1 MILCFPDLDTLRLVV
16 GSGLLP
22 PEMLQGEAIVG
33 NLPNGAIA
41 VETAG
46 KLPKKT
52 AGELSKLNVTA
63 GKAMPESAERV
74 SCWFQILPL
83 NKESLASPLAAQAPV
98 LFELSSAADLSSM
111 VGEML
116 RLGNDRQSFRWIQD
130 GDAQKVLLRVIG
142 PPYYTLLRAID
153 QLPGEGGGPIRAYVE
168 QAPRIWVQM
177 GYSHPLADSL
187 QAPDD
192 RLILVR
198 PPHDWTYLVE
208 EPFRDAYEIL
218 DFKLPGE
225 TVEWEAVP
233 EIEKFEVPLKLTP
246 GNASDAPEMWVFNE
260 DALAQLDAFVH
271 DADERLIQRLRF
283 AVAASDTDKTRIVLR
298 VAPSKLSLPVLA
310 LPKGIGFRAYQKLPN
325 LFLPVGTRLHPQL
338 RRDAVRGLLAA
349 DTNRAV
355 WLMPLANGAFAPESI
370 AEDAFRPL
378 EDWVEYQISLA
389 QEPLKAWIT
398 ASQFD
403 FQTFQC
409 TDTGGPKPKGPD
421 ERPKGETTPPVP
433 KSKPDTKERTKST
446 ESATAAT
453 NQFQS
458 VAEKVPPDEWQRR
471 RLELQTKFLNTNGS
485 LDDPAKKA
493 LWPALARA
501 NAGAGDGNEAAI
513 CWLNALWEYD
523 EPPRELVEGWLE
535 TEGVDAVHNE
545 GAAPNSFEN
554 YLRKSDPS
562 AVEIRQFASLVF
574 SLATQPNPPRWLKQ
588 RLPEVHRYFD
598 LHDTKLPIRAAWLI
612 GVRLARLAGGDA
624 LGLARV
630 RDRLLQRLIEHGLNA
645 ETDLPFFLRNSD
657 TGDSEAMRFIREK
670 TLELHKL
677 VRQWAER
684 ANVAT
689 FAYQATNNSQ
699 TSPYIDLLF
708 AFNLARLGEARAARE
723 LLETARIAMTAPTT
737 DPKFGI
743 ASEFL
748 YRAFRS
754 RIEVALAG
762 KPNAGPLEPRLV
774 QELEAMFRDSR
785 GINNS
790 PQGAAYYVV
799 SRMREESRILEPMER
814 IAPYDKWGALDTDLQ
829 RLPDIRGGSELA
841 AEIRALFRKY
851 AAEKDAAT
859 ALRLKS
865 ALLKAAL
872 PLAHR
877 VGEAFAIEVI
887 ERIPQI
893 FSAKTEDDAAL
904 LQLQAVVL
912 ERGLFLA
919 AHYDHREHARQLL
932 DLFLASFSSSNEE
945 TRFDWASIVTRQCL
959 RTMRKL
965 GLRDEGANLLQRLQ
979 SEILRGQSL
988 EQWKVKHSGDARR
1001 WTKGLQALLSVAG
1014 GHLRYTHTAHALPIF
1029 DMAREELLA
1038 KNTKL
1043 PSVNFTA
1050 IAQSYIA
1057 AVGQGQPEFGLN
1069 RIAELF
1075 EKMNPA
1081 HVAVTYTTAPFY
1093 SRLHLNLAEETVLA
1107 IVGDDSAFGA
1117 TGQRWLEDDEYLVR
1131 RQIHRDMKW
1140 HLHHSGA

>member
-16 GSGLLP
+16 GSGLLSQQ
-22 PEMLQGEAIVG
+22 MLQSEAVMAA
-33 NLPNGAIA
+33 LPNGGIA
-41 VETAG
+41 VETSG
-46 KLPKKT
+46 KLPKKI
-52 AGELSKLNVTA
+52 AGELAKLNVTA
-63 GKAMPESAERV
+63 GKVMQDDAERV

-83 NKESLASPLAAQAPV
+83 KKDSLASPLAAQAPV
-98 LFELSSAADLSSM
+98 IFELSSAADLASM

-130 GDAQKVLLRVIG
+130 GDVQKVLLRVIG

-168 QAPRIWVQM
+168 QSPRIWVQM
-177 GYSHPLADSL
+177 GYAHPLADSL

-198 PPHDWTYLVE
+198 PPHDWTYFAE

-246 GNASDAPEMWVFNE
+246 GNASDAPELWVFNE
-260 DALAQLDAFVH
+260 DALAQLDAFVR
-271 DADERLIQRLRF
+271 DADERLLQRLRF
-283 AVAASDTDKTRIVLR
+283 AVATDTADTTRIVLR

-338 RRDAVRGLLAA
+338 RRSAVRDLLAA

-355 WLMPLANGAFAPESI
+355 WLMPTANGAFAPESI

-378 EDWVEYQISLA
+378 EDWVEYQIALA
-389 QEPLKAWIT
+389 QVPLQAWIA

-421 ERPKGETTPPVP
+421 DRPKNETSTPVTGKGKSESKERAKGTETT
-433 KSKPDTKERTKST
+433 
-446 ESATAAT
+446 ATASD
-453 NQFQS
+453 QLQPIP
-458 VAEKVPPDEWQRR
+458 EKVPPSEWHRR
-471 RLELQTKFLNTNGS
+471 RLALQTEFLNAAGS
-485 LDDPAKKA
+485 LDDPDKKA

-501 NAGAGDGNEAAI
+501 NAGAGDSNEATI

-523 EPPRELVEGWLE
+523 EPPRELVEGWRE
-535 TEGVDAVHNE
+535 TEGASAIE
-545 GAAPNSFEN
+545 SSPNTFEQC
-554 YLRKSDPS
+554 LEQLDPT
-562 AVEIRQFASLVF
+562 AVETRQFASLVF
-574 SLATQPNPPRWLKQ
+574 ALATLPSPPRWLRQ
-588 RLPEVHRYFD
+588 RLPEVHRYFES
-598 LHDTKLPIRAAWLI
+598 HDAKLPIRAAWLI

-630 RDRLLQRLIEHGLNA
+630 RDRLLQRLLEHGLNA

-657 TGDSEAMRFIREK
+657 TGNGEAMRFIREK
-670 TLELHKL
+670 SLELHKL

-684 ANVAT
+684 ANVSPT
-689 FAYQATNNSQ
+689 VIQTKSNSQ
-699 TSPYIDLLF
+699 TAAYIDLF
-708 AFNLARLGEARAARE
+708 FSFNHARLGEARTARE
-723 LLETARIAMTAPTT
+723 LMESARSGMTTPTT
-737 DPKFGI
+737 DPKFSI

-748 YRAFRS
+748 YRAFRW
-754 RIEVALAG
+754 RIEAALAG
-762 KPNAGPLEPRLV
+762 KPSTGMLEPSL
-774 QELEAMFRDSR
+774 LRDLQRILSESH

-790 PQGAAYYVV
+790 PHGIAHYAI
-799 SRMREESRILEPMER
+799 SRMRKESRILEPMER
-814 IAPYDKWGALDTDLQ
+814 IAPYDKWIQPDVDLQ
-829 RLPDIRGGSELA
+829 RLPSIQGAAELATVIRG
-841 AEIRALFRKY
+841 LFRRY
-851 AAEKDAAT
+851 ALEKDPLVAKGA
-859 ALRLKS
+859 KS
-865 ALLKAAL
+865 VLLKAAL

-877 VGEAFAIEVI
+877 VGELFAVEMID
-887 ERIPQI
+887 RIPQI
-893 FSAKTEDDAAL
+893 FGQNTQYDAGML
-904 LQLQAVVL
+904 SMQAEVL
-912 ERGLFLA
+912 ERGLLLA
-919 AHYDHREHARQLL
+919 AHYDHRELARQLL
-932 DLFLASFSSSNEE
+932 ELFLASFSSSNEE
-945 TRFDWASIVTRQCL
+945 TRFEWASIVTRQCL
-959 RTMRKL
+959 RSMRKL
-965 GLRDEGANLLQRLQ
+965 GLRDEGAKLLQQLQ

-1001 WTKGLQALLSVAG
+1001 WTKGLQALLSIAG
-1014 GHLRYTHTAHALPIF
+1014 GHLRYSHTDQALPIF
-1029 DMAREELLA
+1029 DMAREELLT

-1043 PSVNFTA
+1043 PSVNYTA

-1057 AVGQGQPEFGLN
+1057 AVGQGPPEFGLN
-1069 RIAELF
+1069 QIVELF

-1081 HVAVTYTTAPFY
+1081 HVAVTHTTAPFY

-1107 IVGDDSAFGA
+1107 IVGEDSAFGA
-1117 TGQRWLEDDEYLVR
+1117 TGQRWLEDDEYIVR

-1140 HLHHSGA
+1140 HLHHTGA